1 MARTRT
7 YLAAAGETPSADS
20 WQIWEALRELAVGRM
35 YDDSQDAETR
45 LIWAK
50 LAIAAG
56 GQRDASSG
64 SAPARTLADEV
75 SVRAYAVREF
85 GAVPGDEIRDASE
98 LCETVFRGIGMSRQ
112 DVSAEAAA
120 RQELPRDGM
129 LRLRRVKNLLT
140 PLRSIMDTLGPDDP
154 VRLELSAWLALIP
167 ELP

>member
-1 MARTRT
+1 MACTRT
-7 YLAAAGETPSADS
+7 YLAAAGETRSADS
-20 WQIWEALRELAVGRM
+20 WQMWEALRELAVGRM
-35 YDDSQDAETR
+35 YDGSQDVGAR

-50 LAIAAG
+50 PAIVAG
-56 GQRDASSG
+56 GQRDTSSG
-64 SAPARTLADEV
+64 SAPASALADGV
-75 SVRAYAVREF
+75 SVRAYAIREF

-120 RQELPRDGM
+120 WQELPRDRM
-129 LRLRRVKNLLT
+129 LRLRHVKNLLT

-154 VRLELSAWLALIP
+154 VRVELSAWLALIP